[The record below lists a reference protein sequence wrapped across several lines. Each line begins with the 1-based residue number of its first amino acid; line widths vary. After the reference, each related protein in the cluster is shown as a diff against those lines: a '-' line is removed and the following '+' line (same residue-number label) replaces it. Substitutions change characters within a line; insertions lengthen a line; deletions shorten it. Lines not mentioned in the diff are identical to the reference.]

1 MQRNDA
7 STTGNGPYSPPEYG
21 QNIGSSLYSFSRKEY
36 VGEILPLSNL
46 QTLRN
51 HIQTL
56 TDLNTRLQ
64 TLRHIPAL
72 LLRPPSGVHA
82 LPQASLLRHEFQELK
97 EIAESVRSPK
107 VQDAL
112 KAARSSEAAEPKI
125 VGFDVRR
132 DSLKRRRPPSP
143 ESPQPY
149 RATGPKSSTF
159 LPHGDASAAP
169 TTLDGLP
176 AYIREYNSSSEHKLH
191 IVAPKKG
198 RPLQC
203 PILLR
208 FLIPD
213 VIVVYLTLERSAAE
227 EQTLIVASAT
237 AFGPREQKPTH
248 SQSDYSV
255 YQQLTQQLARVL
267 QSEPWAP
274 LQAVVNLLSSYHN
287 LFTEPCT
294 VCGRVLSS
302 DVHTPPVVRVRREPT
317 ADLPSEWGV
326 HHVACKWR

>member
-1 MQRNDA
+1 MPPPALPPSGATATTPTTA
-7 STTGNGPYSPPEYG
+7 SS
-21 QNIGSSLYSFSRKEY
+21 
-36 VGEILPLSNL
+36 PLSNL

-56 TDLNTRLQ
+56 TDLNNRLQ
-64 TLRHIPAL
+64 GLRHIPAL
-72 LLRPPSGVHA
+72 LLRPPPSDVHA

-97 EIAESVRSPK
+97 EITESVRSEK

-112 KAARSSEAAEPKI
+112 KAARKSEAAEPKI

-132 DSLKRRRPPSP
+132 NSLKRRHVHTRPPSP

-149 RATGPKSSTF
+149 RATGPKSSSF
-159 LPHGDASAAP
+159 LSHGDAVSAPLA
-169 TTLDGLP
+169 LDGLP
-176 AYIREYNSSSEHKLH
+176 AYIREHNRSSQYKLH
-191 IVAPKKG
+191 VVAPKKG

-203 PILLR
+203 PVVLR
-208 FLIPD
+208 FVIPD
-213 VIVVYLTLERSAAE
+213 VVVIYMTLERSATEDQALVVE
-227 EQTLIVASAT
+227 SAT
-237 AFGPREQKPTH
+237 AFGPREQKAIH
-248 SQSDYSV
+248 SQSDFTV

-274 LQAVVNLLSSYHN
+274 LQAVVSLLNSYHN

-294 VCGRVLSS
+294 VCGRVLSA
-302 DVHTPPVVRVRREPT
+302 DVHTPPVARVRREPT
-317 ADLPSEWGV
+317 ADSPSEWGV